1 MTTRRDD
8 EEMSM
13 EDILASIRRYVA
25 DETSS
30 EQIDRSHASV
40 HQETAFRDKKL
51 YPHMNHE
58 PSFDT
63 SAPEVIHLTERRE
76 PVSDPAPTYADTIDQ
91 DSRPEIKFT
100 SDPLVSDMA
109 QTVTSQAFSR
119 LAEAARPQATP
130 SFKPAPSS
138 AGGNLT
144 LDHLISELARPMIRQ
159 WLDNNLPGLVESLVN
174 KEIERITRLNNSR

>member
-30 EQIDRSHASV
+30 EQIDRSHSSS
-40 HQETAFRDKKL
+40 HQETAFGERKHYQQTHDGS
-51 YPHMNHE
+51 P
-58 PSFDT
+58 FDA

-76 PVSDPAPTYADTIDQ
+76 PAPAQTYADTIDQ
-91 DSRPEIKFT
+91 SAKPDPKFT
-100 SDPLVSDMA
+100 SESLVSEKA
-109 QTVTSQAFSR
+109 QTVSSQAFSR
-119 LAEAARPQATP
+119 LAEAARPAPAP
-130 SFKPAPSS
+130 SFKPTPSS
-138 AGGNLT
+138 VGGNLT
-144 LDHLISELARPMIRQ
+144 LDHLITELARPMIRQ
-159 WLDNNLPGLVESLVN
+159 WLDNNLPSLVESLVN